1 MYFDPRQGVRPDPL
15 RFNPI
20 NALVGPRPIG
30 WITTLDLAGVPNLA
44 PFSYFN
50 AFSADPPIVGFAP
63 NSRDAAGSPKDTLA
77 NLRKIPEF
85 SASIVSRDLAVAMNV
100 TSSSLPPGV
109 SEYDVAGLHATP
121 SVAIRPPRVREAKAS
136 LECEVFDIIALP
148 ARPGDRASHLVLG
161 AVVGIHIDDDL
172 ISDGRIDALALAQ
185 VARLGYFDYTAVTD
199 TFELLRPD

>member
-1 MYFDPRQGVRPDPL
+1 MYFDPRRDLRPDPL

-20 NALVGPRPIG
+20 NALIGPRPIG
-30 WITTLDLAGVPNLA
+30 WITTLDLAGVANLA

-63 NSRDAAGSPKDTLA
+63 NARNAAGAPKDTLA
-77 NLRKIPEF
+77 NLRQIPEF
-85 SASIVSRDLAVAMNV
+85 TASIVSLDLAEAMNV

-109 SEYDVAGLHATP
+109 SEYDAAGLHPAP

-148 ARPGDRASHLVLG
+148 ARPGDRASHLVLA

-172 ISDGRIDALALAQ
+172 ISNGRVDALALAQ

-199 TFELLRPD
+199 IFELLRPD